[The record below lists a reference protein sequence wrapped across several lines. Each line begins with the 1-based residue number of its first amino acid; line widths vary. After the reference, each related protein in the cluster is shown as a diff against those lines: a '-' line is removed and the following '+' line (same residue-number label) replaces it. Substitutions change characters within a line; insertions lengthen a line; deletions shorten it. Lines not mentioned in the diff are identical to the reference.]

1 MAELATPQNPSGA
14 KLIDGKVYAERLRGR
29 VAEEVAQLRRDHG
42 IQPGLAVVLVGDDP
56 ASQIYVRSK
65 GEHSLAAG
73 MHSVTH
79 RLPDNAD
86 QDELLK
92 LVADLNADP
101 LIHGI
106 LVQLP
111 LPKHLDEKSVLA
123 AISPDKDVDGLHV
136 VNAGRLASGLPGLYP
151 CTPMGSMILLR
162 ETLGDLTGKR
172 AVVVGRSVLVGRP
185 IAQLLLQADCTVTIA
200 HSRTKDLPAVCREAD
215 ILVAAVGRPR
225 MIRGDW
231 IKPGATVIDVG
242 INRVPFDDPEKAAA
256 GRTKVVG
263 DVHFKEASQVAGAIT
278 PVPGGVGLMTVAVLL
293 QNTVTAA
300 RRLAGLE

>member
-1 MAELATPQNPSGA
+1 MTAQI
-14 KLIDGKVYAERLRGR
+14 IDGKVHAERVRAEVAAE
-29 VAEEVAQLRRDHG
+29 VAELRAKHG
-42 IQPGLAVVLVGDDP
+42 LQPGLAVVLVGDDP
-56 ASQIYVRSK
+56 ASQVYVRSK

-79 RLPDNAD
+79 RLPAD
-86 QDELLK
+86 TRQEELIR

-111 LPKHLDEKSVLA
+111 LPKHLDEKTVIA

-136 VNAGRLASGLPGLYP
+136 VNAGRLVAGLPALTA
-151 CTPMGSMILLR
+151 CTPVGCMLLLKA
-162 ETLGDLTGKR
+162 TLGDLTGKR
-172 AVVVGRSVLVGRP
+172 AVVVGRSLLVGKP
-185 IAQLLLQADCTVTIA
+185 ISQLLLAADCTVTMA
-200 HSRTKDLPAVCREAD
+200 HSRTQDLPSVCREAD

-231 IKPGATVIDVG
+231 IKPGACVIDVG
-242 INRVPFDDPEKAAA
+242 INRVPFDDPIKAAE
-256 GRTKVVG
+256 GKTKIVG
-263 DVHFKEASQVAGAIT
+263 DVHYKEALEVAGSVT
-278 PVPGGVGLMTVAVLL
+278 PAPGGVGLMTVAVLL

-300 RRLAGLE
+300 KRQAGLDA